1 MRFPG
6 HQLTI
11 YVRALLSACVVLGL
25 AACGEQPEVRHFEPF
40 ALPSSYIVGK
50 KPAALLAHDM
60 NNDGFPDLL
69 VPNTG
74 NNNIHYFQSHGNG
87 AFMEPL
93 VMATGREPVGVAAD
107 DFDSDGIPDI
117 AVINYGDNNISI
129 ILGQKDGMFR
139 KLGTVDLGNLRLPV
153 AIGSGEFNGDR
164 IADLVITFRFDK
176 LVILLGNGD
185 GTFKLAESYQAA
197 SNPASL
203 TVGDF
208 NHDKFDDFAIAFN
221 APRADYIRVYLA
233 NGNGTFKPP
242 VKITGGMQSTFIT
255 SGDVNKDGHLDLMV
269 TSPLADSLTLFLGD
283 GKGQFTVQQD
293 FAAEKGPASIVV
305 GDYNNDETPDLVVS
319 NKRDGSISLLEGR
332 GDGTFVFPHY
342 NFAVGVGPRA
352 MVGADFNNDG
362 LQDLALLLYEKS
374 ILEILMRKI
383 EGVST
388 IGTREE

>member
-1 MRFPG
+1 MNVCSFLFRFLSVFLITVLLVPG
-6 HQLTI
+6 LT
-11 YVRALLSACVVLGL
+11 G
-25 AACGEQPEVRHFEPF
+25 CGEQAEVSHFEPF
-40 ALPSSYIVGK
+40 SLPSSYPVGK

-69 VPNTG
+69 IPNTDS
-74 NNNIHYFQSHGNG
+74 NNLLYFESNGNG
-87 AFMEPL
+87 SFRDSLEMS
-93 VMATGREPVGVAAD
+93 TGREPVGVAAA
-107 DFDSDGIPDI
+107 DFSNDGIADI
-117 AVINYGDNNISI
+117 AVINYGDDNISL
-129 ILGQKDGMFR
+129 ILGQKDGMFK
-139 KLGTVDLGNLRLPV
+139 KLGTVSLGNLRLPI
-153 AIGSGEFNGDR
+153 AIGTGDFNSDR
-164 IADLVITFRFDK
+164 IADLVVTFRFDK

-185 GTFKLAESYQAA
+185 GSFKLAESYQAA

-203 TVGDF
+203 VVGDF

-221 APRADYIRVYLA
+221 GVRADYIRVYIS

-242 VKITGGMQSTFIT
+242 IKINGGKQSTSIAK
-255 SGDVNKDGHLDLMV
+255 GDVNKDGHLDLVV

-283 GKGQFTVQQD
+283 GTGQFNVQKD

-305 GDYNNDETPDLVVS
+305 GDYNNDQTPDLVVT
-319 NKRDGSISLLEGR
+319 NKRDGSISILEGR

-362 LQDLALLLYEKS
+362 LQDIALLLYEKS

-388 IGTREE
+388 IGNRDS